1 MFADGD
7 RYLAGGDASTA
18 VACYTT
24 VFGRDAEATVHHL
37 QRLGD
42 AGLGSIIAVLES
54 WCAGQTWVPPRAGCT
69 ADSEAPVSAR
79 VAAGFLLQLEPGNLV
94 ASVLRVE
101 ALLRSGQHD
110 EAVSRCNVL
119 LNAHPRHSLGL
130 LLTRALAWILSDG
143 HSGNGVVDYMQA
155 FAKRQE
161 ETVAFVKNRQKH
173 EVPRIVG
180 AFNRYLSLRDRDR
193 DQERERAR
201 GPLLGDCR
209 RFLAAI
215 TASAGASKDRRGARG
230 EDSACAARPRDSHV
244 DSACAARQMAE
255 LPVVESA
262 GSEGPPPGLPDSSP
276 RYRTSGLVSRAAA
289 QFAMGSHQGQVIG
302 NLASAFEKDP
312 VLARKHLERLFS
324 PPAAAALLQQVKRFI
339 EAQLAEYRETVR
351 RRPDLRSDT
360 GSDLLLPVLDA
371 LQLQM
376 QLDTQAGRDTRIRLA
391 DCRLL
396 TGDVRGSL
404 ALCQSLATAERGS
417 SYPLTVLALRAIC
430 HLHAGEQALALA
442 DCQAIVEHEL
452 PHPDT
457 CVRAMCGRGLLRLM
471 DGKPY
476 LAALDYITASRLR
489 LNETAFFVKAYV
501 PWNQRGLLY
510 KVLQEEGE
518 KMVRKKLC
526 NPASGSRLR
535 RKAVETTAHAC
546 SNKER

>member
-1 MFADGD
+1 MPAGNRDDEQELPGRMFADGD

-230 EDSACAARPRDSHV
+230 EDSA
-244 DSACAARQMAE
+244 
-255 LPVVESA
+255 
-262 GSEGPPPGLPDSSP
+262 
-276 RYRTSGLVSRAAA
+276 
-289 QFAMGSHQGQVIG
+289 
-302 NLASAFEKDP
+302 
-312 VLARKHLERLFS
+312 
-324 PPAAAALLQQVKRFI
+324 
-339 EAQLAEYRETVR
+339 
-351 RRPDLRSDT
+351 
-360 GSDLLLPVLDA
+360 
-371 LQLQM
+371 
-376 QLDTQAGRDTRIRLA
+376 
-391 DCRLL
+391 
-396 TGDVRGSL
+396 
-404 ALCQSLATAERGS
+404 
-417 SYPLTVLALRAIC
+417 
-430 HLHAGEQALALA
+430 
-442 DCQAIVEHEL
+442 
-452 PHPDT
+452 
-457 CVRAMCGRGLLRLM
+457 
-471 DGKPY
+471 
-476 LAALDYITASRLR
+476 
-489 LNETAFFVKAYV
+489 
-501 PWNQRGLLY
+501 
-510 KVLQEEGE
+510 
-518 KMVRKKLC
+518 
-526 NPASGSRLR
+526 
-535 RKAVETTAHAC
+535 
-546 SNKER
+546 